1 MNAPSPAPTP
11 AARPRRIL
19 IAEDE
24 SLIAEELRT
33 RLQRMG
39 LVVTAAVASAEEALE
54 AVARTAPDLVLM
66 DIQLKGR
73 MDGIEA
79 ADSIR
84 QRYHVP
90 VIYLTAHSDFA
101 TIARAKVTEPFGY
114 LLKPFDERDLRIA
127 IELALHKHEMEWRL
141 RESEQRLATTL
152 TSIADGVI
160 ATDGEGRITF
170 LNPVAGALTGWSLD
184 AAKGQPV
191 ERVFRLVHAVSGQ
204 VPENP
209 IRRAIQDNRVVTLGE
224 QMLLKTKEGVD
235 LPVEDTAAPI
245 VNNGRVVGAVLVF
258 RDVSERQKAEAA
270 LRKSE
275 DQLHK
280 AQKLEAI
287 GRLAG
292 GVAHDVNNM
301 MTVVVG
307 YAELL
312 LREVDARDPKHR
324 VLLEMRRAANR
335 SADIARQLLAVGRRQ
350 LLQPAVAE
358 IGKLVD
364 DICPLVRQLLG
375 TGIELRCEVESG
387 NATVLVDSSQF
398 DRVMVNLSLNARE
411 AMPDGGVLTIASR
424 EVTVGQDALPD
435 APEVPP
441 GDYVWL
447 SVSDTGRGMDAD
459 TTSRLFEPF
468 FTTKSFGEG
477 VGLGLATVY
486 GIVRQ
491 SGGHLSAASELGQGT
506 TFNIYL
512 PRLGRPGSSRVAL
525 RADAVE
531 RGCETILLVEDDHS
545 VRTMI
550 QQVLRS
556 HGYTVVEAIDGP
568 QAMLL
573 CEDASQR
580 IDLLLTDA
588 VMPGMNGR
596 ELAERLV
603 AVRPGVAVLMM
614 SGYGEDRVI
623 AQGLPINAAFIQK
636 PFAGS
641 QLAARVRTLL
651 DADGEEPHR

>member
-1 MNAPSPAPTP
+1 MNAPSPAPAP
-11 AARPRRIL
+11 AARPRRVV

-39 LVVTAAVASAEEALE
+39 LDVSCTVASAEDALD
-54 AVARTAPDLVLM
+54 AVARTSPDLVLM

-79 ADSIR
+79 AGRIR
-84 QRYHVP
+84 QRFHVP
-90 VIYLTAHSDFA
+90 VIYLTAHSDAA

-114 LLKPFDERDLRIA
+114 LLKPFDERDLRVT

-141 RESEQRLATTL
+141 RESEERLSTTL

-160 ATDGEGRITF
+160 ATDAEGRITF
-170 LNPVAGALTGWSLD
+170 LNPVAESLTGWSLD
-184 AAKGQPV
+184 ASKGEPV
-191 ERVFRLVHAVSGQ
+191 ERVFRLVHAVSRQ

-209 IRRAIQDNRVVTLGE
+209 IRRAIQENRVVTLRD
-224 QMLLKTKEGVD
+224 QMLIQTKGGAD
-235 LPVEDTAAPI
+235 LPVEDSAAPI

-258 RDVSERQKAEAA
+258 RDVSERQRAQEA

-301 MTVVVG
+301 MTVVLG
-307 YAELL
+307 YADLL
-312 LREVDARDPKHR
+312 LREVDARDPKR
-324 VLLEMRRAANR
+324 EVLLEMRRAASR

-350 LLQPAVAE
+350 VLQPIVAE
-358 IGKLVD
+358 ISKLVD
-364 DICPLVRQLLG
+364 DICPLVAQLLG
-375 TGIELRCEVESG
+375 PGIELRCEIESSD
-387 NATVLVDSSQF
+387 ATVLLDTNQF

-411 AMPDGGVLTIASR
+411 AMPGGGVLTIASR
-424 EVTVGQDALPD
+424 EMTVGQDALPE

-441 GDYVWL
+441 GEYVVI

-468 FTTKSFGEG
+468 FTTKSFGEA

-491 SGGHLSAASELGQGT
+491 SGGHLSVVSEPGQGT
-506 TFNIYL
+506 TFSIYL
-512 PRLGRPGSSRVAL
+512 PRLGRPAPSRGASRV
-525 RADAVE
+525 DAVV
-531 RGCETILLVEDDHS
+531 LVEDDHS

-550 QQVLRS
+550 HQVLRS
-556 HGYTVVEAIDGP
+556 HGYAILEAVDG
-568 QAMLL
+568 AEALLL
-573 CEDASQR
+573 CRDSSQR

-603 AVRPGVAVLMM
+603 SVRPRMAVLVM
-614 SGYGEDRVI
+614 SGYGEDRVMS
-623 AQGLPINAAFIQK
+623 QGLPTNAEFIQK

-641 QLAARVRTLL
+641 QLVTRVRSLL
-651 DADGEEPHR
+651 DANELRR